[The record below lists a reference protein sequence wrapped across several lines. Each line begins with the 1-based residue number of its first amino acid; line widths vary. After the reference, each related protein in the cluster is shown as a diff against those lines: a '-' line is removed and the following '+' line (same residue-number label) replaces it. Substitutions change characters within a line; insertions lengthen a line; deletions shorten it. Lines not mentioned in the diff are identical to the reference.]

1 MPNFTI
7 DFATIFT
14 YSKDMARII
23 TIANQKGGVGKS
35 TTAVNLGAYL
45 AAFGKYVLLVDLD
58 PQANATIGLG
68 VDARK
73 LDKHIYHSLA
83 NFLEPEA
90 IIKKTGLFGY
100 DLLPAAPALAG
111 AAIELV
117 NLERREWRLYD
128 LLRKIRTNYDYIIVD
143 CPPSLGLLTLN
154 GLVASEEIIIPV
166 QCEYYALEGLGQ
178 LLETIDL
185 IRHNLGRDLKIKGA
199 LLTMHD
205 RRQKLSNDVLKEIRR
220 NFPGYVFSAVIPRSV
235 PLAEAPSFG
244 KTILQHAPF
253 SLGGHAYREL
263 AQEVISL
270 DKSINSQFSISNY
283 Q

>member
-1 MPNFTI
+1 
-7 DFATIFT
+7 
-14 YSKDMARII
+14 MARV
-23 TIANQKGGVGKS
+23 IAFINAKGGVGK
-35 TTAVNLGAYL
+35 TTTSINLGAYL

-270 DKSINSQFSISNY
+270 DKSSNSQFSISNY